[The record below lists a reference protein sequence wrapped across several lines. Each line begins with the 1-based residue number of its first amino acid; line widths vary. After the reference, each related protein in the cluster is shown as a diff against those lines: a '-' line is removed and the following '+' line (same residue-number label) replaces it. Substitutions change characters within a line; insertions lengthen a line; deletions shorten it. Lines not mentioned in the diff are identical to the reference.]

1 MRNYRLF
8 TKMESVVSE
17 FQNQLTIFDSNV
29 LSGVRGLSKGI
40 HNNRRIVPYAN
51 CEYLGELAER
61 CEERNLAN
69 NARSLRSILM
79 AFVMETKTTS
89 GEDFLYN
96 QFEIFEKIYK
106 RVIGK
111 DYSIL
116 DEILLKKCKSQISG
130 NRTDF
135 DLNCELFSEAR
146 FTESTIEEQTLS
158 ILALSAY
165 RSSISDK
172 EIRDKYDG
180 IFVRAIKVFC
190 ENKESDLELL
200 SYVSLSHIY
209 DTITALSREDKSKSF
224 SKKQKD
230 FYKLIKEITTTDLS
244 KIFEANDNSY
254 NNEDVFICN
263 QWIKL
268 DKLMDIS
275 YRSIAYESTEMM
287 IKKPMTF
294 PAKCRKIGKSFNYAL
309 TKGEIQIFRIEE
321 IRKLYTVKNKEFH
334 PKCLADYID
343 FKVVQ
348 DTDLYCELYEQ
359 LLMIDIWININDF
372 CFHYRYNTT
381 IASKITEEIFDLYDD
396 GNLEKINKLCK
407 EYEVYEYLIKFHS
420 EENLQ
425 ALKIALQVSTLNG
438 SEDFSILEYRL
449 KLLLRNNCIDSD
461 LNIII
466 DDLSIKAPL
475 SIAKKVARCAW
486 ENNMLPFAIDVCR
499 KHQEAFKEILGGFR
513 LETDS
518 YYVKFG
524 ITTEDII
531 KDTIERAKE
540 TEHYSIVFDFICELL
555 IRSCNFDILQSFIK
569 SNFDEVVR
577 VYEYTDEDKELLIKE
592 LISEHVDVVNKTIS
606 PDDFLI
612 STVGIDNA
620 FRILEINN
628 DDVFDIKMNY
638 LKKMSS
644 EYYLTPFKKNCI
656 EIISNSLYKED
667 LEKIE
672 IDKYKKEIQSMKVD
686 EHYIKYA
693 IRYVEKNQIFLFK
706 HYIEDLKDYLE
717 LALSSSSLTTLS
729 TLHMYFNSKEVKEL
743 DDVLEKIQAKAI
755 EMCANL

>member
-1 MRNYRLF
+1 MRNYWLF
-8 TKMESVVSE
+8 TKMECVVNE
-17 FQNQLTIFDSNV
+17 FQNQLTIFDNSV
-29 LSGVRGLSKGI
+29 LSGVRGLSKGE

-263 QWIKL
+263 QWIKF

-287 IKKPMTF
+287 IKKPMTL
-294 PAKCRKIGKSFNYAL
+294 PAKCRKIGKSFNYAI
-309 TKGEIQIFRIEE
+309 TKGEIHVSKITEMKRFYSEQ
-321 IRKLYTVKNKEFH
+321 NKEFYFRY
-334 PKCLADYID
+334 LDDYID
-343 FKVVQ
+343 FEIIE
-348 DTDLYCELYEQ
+348 DIILYCDLHEQ
-359 LLMIDIWININDF
+359 LIDAG
-372 CFHYRYNTT
+372 YRSDVLENWSKYNFTE
-381 IASKITEEIFDLYDD
+381 IKSKIEKKIFDLYDE
-396 GNLEKINKLCK
+396 GNLEEIKILYCK
-407 EYEVYEYLIKFHS
+407 YELFQHVLQVKSID
-420 EENLQ
+420 NLK
-425 ALKIALQVSTLNG
+425 ALKILYQLTRIIEHSH
-438 SEDFSILEYRL
+438 FSLSVYQIE
-449 KLLLRNNCIDSD
+449 LLLRNNCIDSD
-461 LNIII
+461 LNIMI
-466 DDLSIKAPL
+466 DDITINYSSYADR
-475 SIAKKVARCAW
+475 VARCAW
-486 ENNMLPFAIDVCR
+486 NNNMFSFAIELSR
-499 KHQEAFKEILGGFR
+499 KYQEAFNASIDEFCLNKHRYYGSNQWR
-513 LETDS
+513 DTETH
-518 YYVKFG
+518 
-524 ITTEDII
+524 I
-531 KDTIERAKE
+531 KNTLKLVQENE
-540 TEHYSIVFDFICELL
+540 NYNLVFDFICELL
-555 IRSCNFDILQSFIK
+555 VRTNNFTILERFIK
-569 SNFDEVVR
+569 SNFDEVVK
-577 VYEYTDEDKELLIKE
+577 VYEYTEEDKELLIKE
-592 LISEHVDVVNKTIS
+592 LISDRVDVVNKTIS
-606 PDDFLI
+606 PDNFLI

-620 FRILEINN
+620 FRILEINS
-628 DDVFDIKMNY
+628 DDIFDIKMNY

-644 EYYLTPFKKNCI
+644 VSYLTPFEKNCI
-656 EIISNSLYKED
+656 EIISNSLSKED

-672 IDKYKKEIQSMKVD
+672 IDKHKKKLQSMTAKDFYIMKEI
-686 EHYIKYA
+686 KYF
-693 IRYVEKNQIFLFK
+693 EQNQRVLFK
-706 HYIEDLKDYLE
+706 HCIEDLKDYLE
-717 LALSSSSLTTLS
+717 LALSSSGLTILS

-755 EMCANL
+755 EKCANL